1 MLCPSVLLGFIE
13 NKEQRSIS
21 QHVLSE
27 VIVKLNGHL
36 EFLESAQWLVSLYV
50 FLAVIN
56 QSGMLQRPEGK

>member
-36 EFLESAQWLVSLYV
+36 EFLESAQ
-50 FLAVIN
+50 
-56 QSGMLQRPEGK
+56 